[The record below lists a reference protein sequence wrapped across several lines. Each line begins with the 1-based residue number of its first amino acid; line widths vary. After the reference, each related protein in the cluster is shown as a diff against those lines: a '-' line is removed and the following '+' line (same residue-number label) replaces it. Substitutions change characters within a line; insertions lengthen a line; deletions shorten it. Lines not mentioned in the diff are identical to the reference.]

1 MKDIDFD
8 ELDKAVNSLMATTP
22 ELSQP
27 EAATPVSV
35 TSSTPSVPAVSAAP
49 VVQAPAAP
57 LPTAQASAPS
67 EPEVESAPTIPVA
80 PRSAPPAAKR
90 SGRFMDMVHASSDM
104 KPRAETPAPSREGL
118 SITPRPAVAEPA
130 SITPEPIE
138 NKQPSYDVSQ
148 SMPDPIDMAASSQSL
163 DVAEP
168 SAPVEAEAV
177 VQPSAEPLGSVE
189 SPFLTDAK
197 VEKRPLNAGT
207 SNETAIEPTFDISDQ
222 LVDTEEAPS
231 SEEED
236 DDKSNS
242 DQPPLTPQIPELS
255 SDLVAIESTGGTDVA
270 PVAETTE
277 APAAPVGPA
286 SIAQQYTSQPSTGD
300 QSHAAI
306 YDSSQY
312 PEPLSHPAKNKSGWL
327 WVLWVVLL
335 LGVGAGG
342 AFVLYN
348 LGIIP

>member
-27 EAATPVSV
+27 EAATPISV
-35 TSSTPSVPAVSAAP
+35 TPSAQPVPATSAAP
-49 VVQAPAAP
+49 VAQTPVAPLPAQAPA
-57 LPTAQASAPS
+57 SS
-67 EPEVESAPTIPVA
+67 EPVVESVPATPVA
-80 PRSAPPAAKR
+80 PRSAPPATKR

-104 KPRAETPAPSREGL
+104 KPRTETPAPSREGL
-118 SITPRPAVAEPA
+118 SITPRPAAVEPA
-130 SITPEPIE
+130 PIAPVPTE
-138 NKQPSYDVSQ
+138 NKQPSYDTSQ
-148 SMPDPIDMAASSQSL
+148 SMPDPIDMAAAIQPL
-163 DVAEP
+163 TEP
-168 SAPVEAEAV
+168 EPAVPVEAETV
-177 VQPSAEPLGSVE
+177 VQPTAEPLGSVE

-207 SNETAIEPTFDISDQ
+207 SNETVVEPTFDISDE
-222 LVDTEEAPS
+222 LVETEQAPS
-231 SEEED
+231 AEAED
-236 DDKSNS
+236 NDKSSS

-255 SDLVAIESTGGTDVA
+255 SDLVAIESTGGTDVS
-270 PVAETTE
+270 PVAETPDE
-277 APAAPVGPA
+277 SAAPVGPA